1 MKKIIS
7 ILSILIS
14 GCSFSQHHYLLALSK
29 TDKKL
34 VVIDYDKL
42 EIIEKIPVG
51 KDPHEIVTS
60 SNGKTAYVSNTGSG
74 KFHSIDI
81 IDLPS
86 LKRSDSI
93 DTSPLM
99 GPHGLAFVENKLWFT
114 VQGTKTIGSY
124 NLSNRKI
131 DQVIGTG
138 QDRTHMLQVSKDS
151 HHIFATNVDSG
162 TVSIFDY
169 TLHPPTITPM
179 GYALST
185 AKPFWDWSHTLI
197 NADPGVEGL
206 DISSDGKELWT
217 ASPSTGKIY
226 IIDIAS
232 KKLTQTI
239 DAKIFGANRLK
250 FSNKDEYV
258 LISSLKTGELV
269 VFDPKTRTEIKR
281 LKIGTGA
288 SEILIDKN
296 NSRVFVS
303 CTPDNYVTVLDLKT
317 FKIIKKIDIGG
328 RPDGLTFSEFQ

>member
-1 MKKIIS
+1 MKRLAT
-7 ILSILIS
+7 ILLILIS
-14 GCSFSQHHYLLALSK
+14 GYSFSQHHYLLALSK

-34 VVIDYDKL
+34 VVIDYNSL
-42 EIIEKIPVG
+42 EVIKKIPVR

-81 IDLPS
+81 IDLPT
-86 LKRSDSI
+86 LTRSDSI

-114 VQGTKTIGSY
+114 TQGTKTIGSY
-124 NLSNRKI
+124 DPDKKKT
-131 DQVIGTG
+131 DQVIRSG
-138 QDRTHMLQVSKDS
+138 QDRTHMLKVSEDAN
-151 HHIFATNVDSG
+151 HIFATNVDSG

-185 AKPFWDWSHTLI
+185 AKPFWDWSHTVI

-206 DISSDGKELWT
+206 DISGDEKELWT

-226 IIDIAS
+226 IIDIDT
-232 KKLTQTI
+232 KKLIQTI

-269 VFDPKTRTEIKR
+269 IFNPKSRTEIKR

-296 NSRVFVS
+296 NSRIFIS
-303 CTPDNYVTVLDLKT
+303 CTPDNYVAVLDLKT
-317 FKIIKKIDIGG
+317 FQIIKKIDIGG
-328 RPDGLTFSEFQ
+328 RPDGLTFAEFQ